1 MEGTKVQNIDCM
13 RTPSSKS
20 RVSIPKSSLS
30 QNQQRR
36 LDHCLSS
43 GERDGVARYRE
54 FVLEEYMNNFFS
66 NAHDGKKSLDA
77 IISLI
82 QAYV

>member
-1 MEGTKVQNIDCM
+1 MEGTKVQNIDCALLAPN
-13 RTPSSKS
+13 REYP
-20 RVSIPKSSLS
+20 S
-30 QNQQRR
+30 QN
-36 LDHCLSS
+36 LHCPKTSREDWIVAS
-43 GERDGVARYRE
+43 VVERDGVARYRE
-54 FVLEEYMNNFFS
+54 FVLEEYMDNFFS